1 MKRNRLLQS
10 LAIALLG
17 FATTMP
23 VYAELTQ
30 NDAGYYEI
38 ASDENYEEFRQMV
51 ATGNPYANAVLT
63 NNITV
68 KDAIGKGNEQFH
80 YRGTFDGQNYT
91 ITLDSLANNTNN
103 QPWGL
108 FQYTEPG
115 CVIRNLTVTG
125 KAVSQYKFL
134 GSIVG
139 QARGTRIENCISE
152 VDLRAII
159 GTAPDFEPGGVT
171 GGLIGAGYG
180 VNFVENCAFVGSIYS
195 SEAYG
200 IAGYVKNNIEI
211 KSCYVDATFSNP
223 GASKQIILKNDDG
236 QILLNNY
243 YHKRGDTAPTDESG
257 ATEVTD
263 NELTNGKL
271 CFNLNVKGRRGLVWY
286 QYSDRP
292 YPFKGTGGQ
301 VASKSSTSDAIIVY
315 SSCVNH
321 RYDHGLC
328 SNCGGIE
335 SGKTVAP
342 LQICSGDAN
351 NKRINNYRFKLNDNL
366 NPKTAEFLGLCEETP
381 HSEIT
386 AVHIPETIIVEGFIG
401 LGEEYIVDYVK
412 TGALKGSEMEYLYI
426 SKSVNHIDD
435 NALNN
440 CTSLKYL
447 HFADRPDDDEKQRL
461 LFEFDVEKNKG
472 LFHDCPL
479 ETVYIGRQL
488 NWRTYNPVPFYEHAT
503 IKNVFWGPRV
513 KRIGNYIVP
522 KSPREGNAEAFEG
535 CTVNNIYFM
544 GDEKTLNQDDVEV
557 WMKIGLREATNFY
570 VNRTIKIT
578 DDIDN
583 YTTYSEKGIFKS
595 CVNVAFGPFVKY
607 IGADL
612 FGASK
617 AFYNHTLKR
626 VDFINANRLEKI
638 NTEAFYECPDAVFTG
653 LWGQYPLKNIGD
665 NAFYNCDK
673 LEYINFGT
681 QLESIGAH
689 ALEDCEVLKF
699 ISIPGTVTTIGKDA
713 FDDCPGLQG
722 VSFESSAKGLDYEQV
737 SNRFDGTKNITT
749 LYLGRNITNVPTT
762 FIIGTDSP
770 FDSSDGSLSSLTI
783 GPEVTEL
790 KRGLFYGLN
799 AISSVT
805 FENSYQT
812 LRFDDTP
819 AYTFDI
825 DEAGT
830 IIDNNPIS
838 SLNIDRYLI
847 NGDGTDVKGDD
858 WGMAQKLVR
867 DITFG
872 ENISVI
878 YERQF
883 ENFDSLQTLIISP
896 SIGQIHEK
904 AFKGADILQQVTFL
918 GHSDIFEEAFA
929 DCSNLRTIIF
939 GDDAF
944 LSADAFKNCNK
955 IEEIIIN
962 ASDYAEAGSQYAFSP
977 KAYASTKLRSTYDT
991 STEKVEFQEAPWN
1004 LFQNRPFKPT
1014 NDYVANVSELS
1025 GIYEHAMMPRK
1036 VEEGQFDLFY
1046 IPFQWDSYYFGSD
1059 AEIYALQTDKDDPE
1073 DERYEEAFEFIDAE
1087 KYLCSYNTVLDQVD
1101 ILSVKRLPA
1110 GIYAVRTNYP
1120 ASEIHATRNH
1130 FFDEGIVVNN
1140 AEHIIK
1146 TSDAPAGSRLIL
1158 GGNDGYVDPD
1168 DDRANYVFEDGVI
1181 KMVNATHD
1189 VKTGD
1194 VILNGSFITDLQVYN
1209 VMLGS
1214 NYTYSSK
1221 LAVPFHELLEGYATF
1236 YNEQYNVLAPEWCTV
1251 YVITGEEDGMVQ
1263 MVEVEDRVI
1272 TAGQA
1277 VVIKTDYQAAI
1288 GADDLMTYVT
1298 DGSSATDLYDQNLL
1312 RGVSQ
1317 NTPVADICGSE
1328 GYVYVLSCNQQHQK
1342 TGFYKFGD
1350 DKTIGA
1356 GKAYLLPSDFSSG
1369 ARACLFAFD
1378 EVANH
1383 ISDVVI
1389 PGSTGE
1395 VYDLTG
1401 KRIDGNQTDAN
1412 GIFIIDNKKVIK

>member
-103 QPWGL
+103 HPWGL

-125 KAVSQYKFL
+125 KAVSQYESL

-139 QARGTRIENCISE
+139 QARGTRVENCISFATLTNTGGDNG
-152 VDLRAII
+152 VSFQHDDTGGII
-159 GTAPDFEPGGVT
+159 GT
-171 GGLIGAGYG
+171 GYG
-180 VNFVENCAFVGSIYS
+180 VNFIENCAFVGSIDAIY
-195 SEAYG
+195 AYG
-200 IAGYVKNNIEI
+200 IIGNVHNNVEI
-211 KSCYVDATFSNP
+211 KSCYVDAIFTNP
-223 GASKQIILKNDDG
+223 FKGNSRQILDKTDSG

-243 YHKRGDTAPTDESG
+243 YHKRGDIVIDDESG

-271 CFNLNVKGRRGLVWY
+271 CFNLNVNGRRGLVWY
-286 QYSDRP
+286 QHSDRP
-292 YPFKGTGGQ
+292 YPFKGTNGQ

-315 SSCVNH
+315 SSCAKH
-321 RYDHGLC
+321 SYDGGIC
-328 SNCGGIE
+328 TNCGNIE
-335 SGKTVAP
+335 SGKTVDP
-342 LQICSGDAN
+342 LQKSGADNMYGDNTTYVN
-351 NKRINNYRFKLNDNL
+351 NLRYTL
-366 NPKTAEFLGLCEETP
+366 NPDGTAIVRGTHKENKD
-381 HSEIT
+381 IDNVT
-386 AVHIPETIIVEGFIG
+386 AVHIPETVCYNKKRYTVTNIG
-401 LGEEYIVDYVK
+401 DNAFNKSVMEYCYIPGTVK
-412 TGALKGSEMEYLYI
+412 KLENNAFNRCEKLTYLHIADSPSNSAVRFGTYAAGALFK
-426 SKSVNHIDD
+426 
-435 NALNN
+435 
-440 CTSLKYL
+440 
-447 HFADRPDDDEKQRL
+447 
-461 LFEFDVEKNKG
+461 
-472 LFHDCPL
+472 DCPL
-479 ETVYIGRQL
+479 KTLYIGC
-488 NWRTYNPVPFYEHAT
+488 
-503 IKNVFWGPRV
+503 NVRWDTDADDPA
-513 KRIGNYIVP
+513 P
-522 KSPREGNAEAFEG
+522 FEG
-535 CTVNNIYFM
+535 RTDLKSVFFGPLVTRISNVDDGNDPRAGSHEELFKGCSINNLYFM
-544 GDEKTLNQDDVEV
+544 GSELSYKDADLKSYMEEGLNC
-557 WMKIGLREATNFY
+557 ATDIY
-570 VNRTIKIT
+570 VNRTFLVDSGT
-578 DDIDN
+578 EA
-583 YTTYSEKGIFKS
+583 YTTYSESGIFKS

-612 FGASK
+612 FGANK
-617 AFYNHTLKR
+617 AFYNHTLKQ

-722 VSFESSAKGLDYEQV
+722 VSFESSAKALDYEQV
-737 SNRFDGTKNITT
+737 SGRFDGTKNITT

-770 FDSSDGSLSSLTI
+770 FDSSDGSLSNLTI

-805 FENSYQT
+805 FENSYKT

-872 ENISVI
+872 ENITWI
-878 YERQF
+878 YEQQF

-896 SIGQIHEK
+896 SIGIIKEK

-918 GHSDIFEEAFA
+918 GRSTIFEEAFA

-939 GDDAF
+939 GDDGYLA
-944 LSADAFKNCNK
+944 ADAFKNCNK

-962 ASDYAEAGSQYAFSP
+962 APGYAQAGSQYAFSP

-1014 NDYVANVSELS
+1014 NDYVANVSEPS

-1140 AEHIIK
+1140 AEHTIK

-1158 GGNDGYVDPD
+1158 GGNGGYVDPD
-1168 DDRANYVFEDGVI
+1168 DERANYVFEDGVI

-1236 YNEQYNVLAPEWCTV
+1236 YNEQYNVQAPEWCTV

-1298 DGSSATDLYDQNLL
+1298 DGSSATTDLYDQNLL

-1350 DKTIGA
+1350 NKTIGA

>member
-1 MKRNRLLQS
+1 MKRNKLLQS

-63 NNITV
+63 KNITV

-91 ITLDSLANNTNN
+91 ITLDSLTNNTNN

-115 CVIRNLTVTG
+115 CVIRNLKVTG

-263 NELTNGKL
+263 DELTNGKL

-286 QYSDRP
+286 QHSDRP

-351 NKRINNYRFKLNDNL
+351 NKRINNYRFKLNDKL

-386 AVHIPETIIVEGFIG
+386 AVHIPETIIVEGFLG

-617 AFYNHTLKR
+617 AFYNHTLKQ

-722 VSFESSAKGLDYEQV
+722 VSFESSAKELDYEQV
-737 SNRFDGTKNITT
+737 SDRFDGTKNITT

-770 FDSSDGSLSSLTI
+770 FDSSDGSLSNLTI

-812 LRFDDTP
+812 LRFDETP

-825 DEAGT
+825 GKAGT

-858 WGMAQKLVR
+858 WGEAQKLVR

-872 ENISVI
+872 ENIKMI

-1120 ASEIHATRNH
+1120 ASEIHATRNQ

-1140 AEHIIK
+1140 AEHTIK
-1146 TSDAPAGSRLIL
+1146 TSDAPAGSRLIV

-1168 DDRANYVFEDGVI
+1168 DKRANYVFEDGVI

-1312 RGVSQ
+1312 HGVSQ
-1317 NTPVADICGSE
+1317 NTPVVDICGSE

-1350 DKTIGA
+1350 NKTIGA